1 MYSVIVMITVNDLL
15 NVKTVYVY
23 IHGFYINVPIS
34 GNLIVDTSL
43 TVDHELFT
51 YHETLWSHCI
61 TYKISWFDPYT
72 VQLTSL
78 IWEVCDILQI
88 NA

>member
-1 MYSVIVMITVNDLL
+1 MENLVAYNCIFTEYAVCT
-15 NVKTVYVY
+15 VY
-23 IHGFYINVPIS
+23 IHGFYIN
-34 GNLIVDTSL
+34 VDTSL